1 MTLTDAS
8 KPTQAS
14 NIITAASGSS
24 AKGLG
29 VQIARNGTVLALGP
43 DSNLPGNTNQIQI
56 GSGLSGIVSIPLSAN
71 YIRTGTATGNP
82 ASQRHLYH
90 VLSINELVEDELKY

>member
-71 YIRTGTATGNP
+71 YIRTGTATGGTLLAN
-82 ASQRHLYH
+82 ATFTMSYQ
-90 VLSINELVEDELKY
+90 